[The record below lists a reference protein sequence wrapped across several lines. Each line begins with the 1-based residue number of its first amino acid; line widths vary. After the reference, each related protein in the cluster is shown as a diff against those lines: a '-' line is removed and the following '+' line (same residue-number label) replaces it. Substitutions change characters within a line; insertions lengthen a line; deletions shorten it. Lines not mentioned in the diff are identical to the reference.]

1 MSGPITVDLPHQ
13 LGKTAAR
20 ARMEAGAGKLTSFIP
35 GGTVT
40 EHRWEG
46 DTMIVAVQALGQ
58 RVAARMIVTETHV
71 HALFDLPP
79 LLASFAGTIKGKLQK
94 DGAGLLK

>member
-1 MSGPITVDLPHQ
+1 MSGPITVDLAHQ
-13 LGKTAAR
+13 LGKAGAR

-46 DTMIVAVQALGQ
+46 DTMVIAVQAMGQ
-58 RVAARMIVTETHV
+58 RVSARLTVTETHV

-79 LLASFAGTIKGKLQK
+79 LLAAFAEKIRGKLQK

>member
-1 MSGPITVDLPHQ
+1 MSGPISVDLPHQ
-13 LGKTAAR
+13 LGRAGAR
-20 ARMEAGAGKLTSFIP
+20 ARMEAGVGKLTGFIP

-46 DTMIVAVQALGQ
+46 DTMIVAVQAMGQ
-58 RVAARMIVTETHV
+58 RVAARMTVTETHV
-71 HALFDLPP
+71 HTLFDLPP
-79 LLASFAGTIKGKLQK
+79 LLAPFAEKIRGKLQK

>member
-13 LGKTAAR
+13 LGKAGAR
-20 ARMEAGAGKLTSFIP
+20 ARMEAAAGKLTGFVL
-35 GGTVT
+35 GGNVT

-46 DTMIVAVQALGQ
+46 DTMFVAIQAMGQ
-58 RVAARMIVTETHV
+58 RVAARMTVTETHV

-79 LLASFAGTIKGKLQK
+79 LLGMFADKIKGKLEK